1 MHICKSC
8 QQTSPAGARFCS
20 WCGTVIRGQE
30 SRAQSLTGLLP
41 SQSLLNNGHYAQI
54 KNYQLVQKVGQGGMG
69 AVYKAQDLLLNK
81 RVVAIKE
88 MSQNGL
94 VGQELQKA
102 LTAFTH
108 EAEILSHLK
117 HQSLPRI
124 YEQFEENG
132 QYYLVMDFIEG
143 ETLDNMLER
152 QHTLGKC
159 LPIEQVLDI
168 GRQLC
173 HVLVYLH
180 TQQPPVIFRDL
191 KPANI
196 MLDAHGQV
204 YLIDFGI
211 ARLFKQGQIK
221 DTVAL
226 GSQGYAP
233 PEQYRHATS
242 PRSDIYSLGATL
254 HQMLTGDDPSEAPFQ
269 FQPFSINIPHLEDL
283 IMNMVTLDEK
293 QRPASV
299 NEILKVLDNPQRGHG
314 SAQPQKLTTST
325 VGPLGIASTAES
337 KSACCISAS
346 PPLSAQISQSQ
357 IYAVLS
363 SSVKDQKLWTSL
375 KNQLASEL
383 HLFPN
388 VVINEYIGAPTS
400 TGNSLP
406 EDVRTRFIAS
416 VAPASAVP
424 PILILLLLSDD
435 FLSSSDCLT
444 IANRAIDRS
453 TCETQGMEILSAV
466 PPLGVLLRPVAA
478 LSTNLERSRLADI
491 KMISKDVIAHVS
503 LYAQEQSILEVAKTI
518 RGHLTQLLLP
528 IADNKHVTFGDGRS
542 MNLLQWLLWQ
552 LYGNGHHICPYFVVS
567 PFVLKYIR
575 TSGFGAGVLIH
586 LLNLQDYQPVAAVPP
601 LGEYIVGL
609 PNGSDLTYLIQRI
622 APSALSP
629 ETVQG
634 VALPDNSQRLLLPR
648 PAALYDRTR

>member
-1 MHICKSC
+1 
-8 QQTSPAGARFCS
+8 
-20 WCGTVIRGQE
+20 VISGQE

-41 SQSLLNNGHYAQI
+41 SQSLLSNGHYAQI

-143 ETLDNMLER
+143 ETLDNVLER
-152 QHTLGKC
+152 QHALGKR
-159 LPIEQVLDI
+159 LPIEQVLNI
-168 GRQLC
+168 GKQLC
-173 HVLVYLH
+173 RVLAYLH

-196 MLDAHGQV
+196 ILDAHGQV

-242 PRSDIYSLGATL
+242 QRSDIYSLGATL

-269 FQPFSINIPHLEDL
+269 FQPFSINVPHLEDL

-299 NEILKVLDNPQRGHG
+299 NEVLKVLDNPQMGHG
-314 SAQPQKLTTST
+314 STQPQKLATST
-325 VGPLGIASTAES
+325 VCPLGIASEAES
-337 KSACCISAS
+337 KSTCCISAS

-363 SSVKDQKLWTSL
+363 SSVKDQK
-375 KNQLASEL
+375 
-383 HLFPN
+383 
-388 VVINEYIGAPTS
+388 
-400 TGNSLP
+400 
-406 EDVRTRFIAS
+406 
-416 VAPASAVP
+416 
-424 PILILLLLSDD
+424 
-435 FLSSSDCLT
+435 
-444 IANRAIDRS
+444 
-453 TCETQGMEILSAV
+453 
-466 PPLGVLLRPVAA
+466 
-478 LSTNLERSRLADI
+478 
-491 KMISKDVIAHVS
+491 
-503 LYAQEQSILEVAKTI
+503 
-518 RGHLTQLLLP
+518 
-528 IADNKHVTFGDGRS
+528 
-542 MNLLQWLLWQ
+542 
-552 LYGNGHHICPYFVVS
+552 
-567 PFVLKYIR
+567 
-575 TSGFGAGVLIH
+575 
-586 LLNLQDYQPVAAVPP
+586 
-601 LGEYIVGL
+601 
-609 PNGSDLTYLIQRI
+609 
-622 APSALSP
+622 
-629 ETVQG
+629 
-634 VALPDNSQRLLLPR
+634 
-648 PAALYDRTR
+648 